1 MTINISKLLQ
11 NDYFSEQFSVTEL
24 PDSIKVSEEEYKVL
38 YISPMRIS
46 LMRSGEKLKAVYSGE
61 ADVII
66 PCARCLEP
74 VNYRIKFDGERE
86 TEMKLLNEDADDEFF
101 FIIDKEIHPDL
112 LFIDELLIHWPI
124 RVLCKE
130 DCKGICS
137 RCGTN
142 LNKAVCNCDKEVPDP
157 RMAAIRDIFSQF
169 KEV

>member
-1 MTINISKLLQ
+1 MTIDISKLLQ
-11 NDYFSEQFSVTEL
+11 NDYFSEEFSISEL
-24 PDSIKVSEEEYKVL
+24 PDSITVSKEEYKL
-38 YISPMRIS
+38 LNISPMQLS
-46 LMRSGEKLKAVYSGE
+46 LKRNKDKLKAVYSGE
-61 ADVII
+61 AELII

-74 VNYRIKFDGERE
+74 VNYRIVFEGERE
-86 TEMKLLNEDADDEFF
+86 TEMKLLNEDEDDEFF
-101 FIIDKEIHPDL
+101 FIINKELHPDL

-142 LNKAVCNCDKEVPDP
+142 LNKSVCNCEKEVPDP
-157 RMAAIRDIFSQF
+157 RMAAIKDIFSQF